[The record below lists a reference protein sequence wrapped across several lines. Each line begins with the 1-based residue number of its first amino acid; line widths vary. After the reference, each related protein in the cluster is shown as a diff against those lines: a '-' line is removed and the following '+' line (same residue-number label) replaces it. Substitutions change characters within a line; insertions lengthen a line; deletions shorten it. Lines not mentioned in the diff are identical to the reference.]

1 MTATDPSLVSL
12 ISQAGPRAVETPV
25 SSLFLNRWSS
35 RAMTG
40 EPIPDAV
47 LFALF
52 EAARYAPSSYNSQP
66 WRFVYAKAG
75 TEEFSRFVGFLNES
89 NQGWAKQASAL
100 VLIASKERFTPPG
113 QSAEI
118 VSRAASFDAGAA
130 WASLAF
136 QAALLGWT
144 TRAMGG
150 FDQARARMGTGAPE
164 GLKLEAMIAIGK
176 RGDSTL
182 LPPDKQPLEKP
193 NARKAIGDI
202 VFAGAFPGDI

>member
-1 MTATDPSLVSL
+1 MNAPDPALVKL
-12 ISQAGPRAVETPV
+12 ISQAGDRAAATPV
-25 SSLFLNRWSS
+25 SSLFLTRWSA

-40 EPIPDAV
+40 EPIPDEI

-66 WRFVYAKAG
+66 WRFAYAKRGDEA
-75 TEEFSRFVGFLNES
+75 FPRFVECLSEPNKA
-89 NQGWAKQASAL
+89 WAGEASAL
-100 VLIASKERFTPPG
+100 VLIASRAAFVPPG
-113 QSAEI
+113 QSVETISA
-118 VSRAASFDAGAA
+118 SASFDAGAA

-150 FDQARARMGTGAPE
+150 FEKERARIATGAPE
-164 GLKLEAMIAIGK
+164 ALKLEAMIAIGK
-176 RGDSTL
+176 RGDASR

-193 NARKAIGDI
+193 NARKKIDKI
-202 VFAGAFPGDI
+202 VFAGSFAADG